1 MKEGI
6 LFMKKDVVLDESN
19 QNLNL
24 KTVVDKKVLK
34 CYYNICKYYNKKYG
48 LIKKYL
54 GEIQAKYF
62 LKLKIFNVF

>member
-54 GEIQAKYF
+54 GEI
-62 LKLKIFNVF
+62 